1 MEGRFVSPWWPPIEY
16 LVRVFDAAPAKV
28 MDIVSKFSNTKN
40 IWVLEGILKIVLK
53 ADSADAILR
62 FYHFIISY
70 IENCHCSN
78 ELIISLL
85 KKSFIFDPQ
94 LSEVTSTLL
103 LKIIEFHKILVNR
116 KNGPQERKPRS
127 LEYHTRT
134 KFLPVING
142 YIRRYLKR
150 CPPASRA

>member
-1 MEGRFVSPWWPPIEY
+1 M
-16 LVRVFDAAPAKV
+16 
-28 MDIVSKFSNTKN
+28 
-40 IWVLEGILKIVLK
+40 KIVLK

-103 LKIIEFHKILVNR
+103 LKIIEFR
-116 KNGPQERKPRS
+116 KDPREQEKRS
-127 LEYHTRT
+127 L
-134 KFLPVING
+134 
-142 YIRRYLKR
+142 RRENPEAWNTILEPI
-150 CPPASRA
+150 PPCDQWVYQEILEKVSTP